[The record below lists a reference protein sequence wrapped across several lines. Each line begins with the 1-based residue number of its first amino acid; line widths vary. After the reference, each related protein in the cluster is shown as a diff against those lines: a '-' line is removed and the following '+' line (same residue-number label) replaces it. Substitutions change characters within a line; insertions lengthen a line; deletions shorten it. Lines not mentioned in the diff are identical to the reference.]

1 MSVDAEH
8 SEGEY
13 IKQPGEINRILSHV
27 RDKLSPVTIRFPG
40 VKRAL
45 TSYVMDIDPNRR
57 YILLDEILP
66 KIDNRIMQEGRKF
79 SLETYYDGCRVRAKE
94 LAAKAVKG
102 ADGSTSYRVSFPS
115 EIHYAQRRASYR
127 AQVRRSLEIVAR
139 TLDIDRN
146 VVSGML
152 RDMSAE
158 GCQVQVSGDY
168 VESLKAHTSAVPM
181 KLYFPNGTSL
191 VLKVELKFVGYDKD
205 GGFTKCG
212 CQFVQLDP
220 HKEREIS
227 RVVTD
232 LQRDYIN
239 FTKNGGRVEGIP
251 PLFMPPEDGDD
262 IDRLDGVQR
271 PPGMSHTEKDE
282 RKARETRTQKRKE
295 NEPKIDVRQAHSA
308 AIAAVKSLIGRVR
321 LEQNLPLD
329 ELHQAA
335 TGLYTAW
342 SQNREQLVLLTHVRS
357 PSDFLFEHP
366 VSMAVM
372 LADQSSK
379 NDPRLQADELKDLMF
394 AGLCHD
400 LPKAMLEGGDRL
412 SGLKITPEQKREL
425 SRQVKDLGALL
436 NSQNRVP
443 RVAVTVLTQNYE
455 RLDGSGLPDQLQAD
469 QLNPV
474 GKLAAALD
482 VLDTAGHVYRDDV
495 YYFPAIAFKR
505 ALSMTEEIDAQL
517 IKRTI
522 MAQGL
527 YPLGAPV
534 RLSNNHL
541 GLVMRHNEERKPRIV
556 RIVYNLGQN
565 SHLPPRDVNVIEEA
579 ITIEGH
585 ADPVKYALS
594 GTLLKMP
601 LQIS

>member
-1 MSVDAEH
+1 MDTEH

-13 IKQPGEINRILSHV
+13 IKQPAEINRILSRV

-40 VKRAL
+40 VKRPL

-57 YILLDEILP
+57 YILLDEVLP
-66 KIDNRIMQEGRKF
+66 KLDNRIMQEGRKF

-94 LAAKAVKG
+94 LTAKAVPG
-102 ADGSTSYRVSFPS
+102 GDNGITYRVSFPT
-115 EIHYAQRRASYR
+115 EIHYMQRRASYR

-139 TLDIDRN
+139 TLDIERN

-168 VESLKAHTSAVPM
+168 VEELKPHKSPVPL

-191 VLKVELKFVGYDKD
+191 VLKVEFKFVGYDRD

-212 CQFVQLDP
+212 CHFVGLDP

-262 IDRLDGVQR
+262 IDRLDGIQS

-295 NEPKIDVRQAHSA
+295 SEPKIDPRQAHSS
-308 AIAAVKSLIGRVR
+308 AISAVKSLVGRVR
-321 LEQNLPLD
+321 LDQNLPLD

-335 TGLYTAW
+335 EGLYTAW
-342 SQNREQLVLLTHVRS
+342 SQNREKLVLLTHMRN
-357 PSDFLFEHP
+357 PKDFLFEHP
-366 VSMAVM
+366 VSFAVL
-372 LADQSSK
+372 LADQSSQ
-379 NDPRLQADELKDLMF
+379 NDPTLQADELKDLMF

-400 LPKAMLEGGDRL
+400 LPKAKLEGGEQL
-412 SGLKITPEQKREL
+412 TGLKFTPEQTRAL
-425 SRQVKDLGALL
+425 SRQITELGALL
-436 NSQNRVP
+436 NSHNQVP
-443 RVAVTVLTQNYE
+443 KVAVSVLTQNYE
-455 RLDGSGLPDQLQAD
+455 RLDGSGLPEKLQAD
-469 QLNPV
+469 QIKPI
-474 GKLAAALD
+474 GKLAAALN

-505 ALSMTEEIDAQL
+505 ALSMAGEIDARL

-534 RLSNNHL
+534 RLSNGYL
-541 GLVMRHNEERKPRIV
+541 GLVMRQTEKREPRIV
-556 RIVYNLGQN
+556 RIVYNLAQN
-565 SHLPPRDVNVIEEA
+565 NHLPPRDVNVIEEA
-579 ITIEGH
+579 ISIEGH

-594 GTLLKMP
+594 STLLKMP